1 MLIRHPRQRRDGAT
15 SVEFAIVAVLLFML
29 LFGIFEYARFLF
41 VYHLAT
47 NATRDAA
54 RFAAVHTGGGTMP
67 NEPIAVTAADVAEV
81 WRSGLFAGRQ
91 CGTGMCGAE
100 GQLTNY
106 TVDVYAVP
114 DSALYATPADLD
126 PAGKPA
132 WNGATFHQQI
142 AVRVTAIYRP
152 ALPSLL
158 GLGSDVPFTIT
169 VLVGSEG
176 N

>member
-1 MLIRHPRQRRDGAT
+1 MLIRHPGRRRDGAT
-15 SVEFAIVAVLLFML
+15 SVEFAIVAILLFIL

-67 NEPIAVTAADVAEV
+67 GEPATVTAADVVDV
-81 WRSGLFAGRQ
+81 WRTGVFAGRQ

-100 GQLTNY
+100 GQLTAY
-106 TVDVYAVP
+106 TVDVYAIP
-114 DSALYATPADLD
+114 DAALYASPPDLN
-126 PAGKPA
+126 PTGKPA
-132 WNGATFHQQI
+132 WNAAAFHQQI
-142 AVRVTAIYRP
+142 AVRVTATYRP
-152 ALPSLL
+152 VLPSLI

-169 VLVGSEG
+169 VLMGSEG